1 MTCRPPSWYANTM
14 TTAHTDD
21 SVSFAKAMEGID
33 AANAADPT
41 LVDFEGAQV
50 PYELFYSRQVTRWV
64 ERLRPNA
71 SAALRLAA
79 RSQHICRWVVPRKS
93 YPMTRPGYL
102 KWRSDLKKIHAEK
115 SQEILGNAGCS
126 PELITRV
133 RSLNLKEN
141 LGHDDEL
148 QVLEDALCLVTLEH
162 QLADLI
168 RKTEPEK
175 LTSILQKTWKKM
187 SPAAHDIALT
197 LPYTEDQKQVLAV
210 ALTPPASEEAPA
222 S

>member
-1 MTCRPPSWYANTM
+1 M
-14 TTAHTDD
+14 TTANNDGAGSAT
-21 SVSFAKAMEGID
+21 FEKAMAGID
-33 AANAADPT
+33 AANADDPT
-41 LVDFEGAQV
+41 TVEIEGTQV

-64 ERLRPNA
+64 ERLRPDA

-102 KWRSDLKKIHAEK
+102 KWRADLKKIHAQK
-115 SQEILGNAGCS
+115 SEEILSQAGCS
-126 PELITRV
+126 PELIARV

-141 LGHDDEL
+141 LGRDEEL

-162 QLADLI
+162 QLDDLI

-187 SPAAHDIALT
+187 SPAAHELALA
-197 LPYTEDQKQVLAV
+197 LPYTEDQKRVLEV
-210 ALTPPASEEAPA
+210 ALTPAAPDEPVA
-222 S
+222 